1 MNEKIWFIMKGDQ
14 ITGPFEKLQ
23 AEIELNAAPKCLI
36 WGKGMTEW
44 LTDTEWQDYKN
55 QPQPQV
61 VSENYQ
67 WKYKFSDETIT
78 GPMGY
83 QEMIFSL
90 KKVKDYEDLQIW
102 SESFEDWKSI
112 FLLPSVS
119 DDLGISRR
127 KHSRVPIMGL
137 LEAELDDKGTQSFR
151 VISISQGG
159 VGLSAAKSLKLG
171 ANFKGVI
178 TSINLNNTIHCD
190 CNVTYAREDGYIG
203 IEFGSLPA
211 ESLNT
216 IVEYVKKF
224 EEAY

>member
-14 ITGPFEKLQ
+14 ISGPFEKFQ
-23 AEIELNAAPKCLI
+23 AEIELNSAPKSLI
-36 WGKGMTEW
+36 WGKGMKEW
-44 LTDTEWQDYKN
+44 LTDAEWKDYKT
-55 QPQPQV
+55 QPPQD
-61 VSENYQ
+61 VSENYK
-67 WKYKFSDETIT
+67 WKYKFSDENIT
-78 GPMGY
+78 DPMSY

-102 SESFEDWKSI
+102 SDSFENWKSV
-112 FLLPSVS
+112 FLLPSVA

-137 LEAELDDKGTQSFR
+137 LEAEFEDKRTESFR

-171 ANFKGVI
+171 AKFKGVI
-178 TSINLNNTIHCD
+178 TSINLNNTIHCNCD
-190 CNVTYAREDGYIG
+190 VTYAREDGYIG

-216 IVEYVKKF
+216 IIEYVKKF